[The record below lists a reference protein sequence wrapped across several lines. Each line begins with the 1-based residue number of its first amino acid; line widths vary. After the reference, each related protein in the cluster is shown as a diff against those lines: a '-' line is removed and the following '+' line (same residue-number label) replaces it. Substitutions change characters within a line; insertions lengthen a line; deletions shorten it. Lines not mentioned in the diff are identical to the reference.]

1 LSIRGL
7 IFDYGGVIQD
17 MGWDIAR
24 ELEGKYG
31 LEPGTLPRTLYL
43 SDEWR
48 ELQLGRGRIRAW
60 LESAHQRLE
69 AAAGKSLP
77 LLHQQWLGS
86 MSLIQENVDL
96 IRSLRPPYRIAIL
109 SNADARLE
117 ERLRDRPGIG
127 HLFDAVVSSAVVGI
141 AKPDHRVYRL
151 TADRLGLPIQ
161 ECLFI
166 DDAEP
171 NVTAA
176 REVGMEAIHYRLDQ
190 GDDLAA
196 QLAELEVSPTNLSE

>member
-1 LSIRGL
+1 MSIRGL

-17 MGWDIAR
+17 MGWDVAR
-24 ELEGKYG
+24 ELEEKYG
-31 LEPGTLPRTLYL
+31 LEPGTLPHTLYL

-48 ELQLGRGRIRAW
+48 EIELGRGRVRAW
-60 LESAHQRLE
+60 RESAHRQME
-69 AAAGKSLP
+69 AAAGRPLP
-77 LLHQQWLGS
+77 PLHQQWLGS
-86 MSLIQENVDL
+86 VSVIQENVDL
-96 IRSLRPPYRIAIL
+96 IRSLRPLYRIAIL

-117 ERLRDRPGIG
+117 ERLRDRLGIAQ
-127 HLFDAVVSSAVVGI
+127 LFDTIVSSAVVRI

-151 TADRLGLPIQ
+151 TADRLGLPVQ

-176 REVGMEAIHYRLDQ
+176 REVGMEAIHYRVER

-196 QLAELEVSPTNLSE
+196 QLAELNVRPTSVE